1 MKNKQMYEIHLFYF
15 SHFFFFFGGG
25 GGIDDYFANFARD
38 ISLNAVVMSK
48 MSNFTIFGVSSTPPP
63 PPPPTTCLFTPVSLA
78 FTEPV
83 SFLNSSCAR

>member
-1 MKNKQMYEIHLFYF
+1 MKNKQMYEISLILFY
-15 SHFFFFFGGG
+15 SFFLGGG
-25 GGIDDYFANFARD
+25 GGGEIDDYFANFARD

-48 MSNFTIFGVSSTPPP
+48 MSNFTICGVSSTP
-63 PPPPTTCLFTPVSLA
+63 TCLFTPVSLA

>member
-1 MKNKQMYEIHLFYF
+1 MKNKQMYEISLILFY
-15 SHFFFFFGGG
+15 SFFFFWGG

-48 MSNFTIFGVSSTPPP
+48 MSNFTICGVSSTPPP
-63 PPPPTTCLFTPVSLA
+63 PPSCLFTPVSLA

-83 SFLNSSCAR
+83 SFFKF

>member
-1 MKNKQMYEIHLFYF
+1 MKFHLFYF
-15 SHFFFFFGGG
+15 ILFFWGGGGGGG
-25 GGIDDYFANFARD
+25 GGIDDHFANFARD

-48 MSNFTIFGVSSTPPP
+48 MSNFTICGVSTPLPP
-63 PPPPTTCLFTPVSLA
+63 TCLFTPVSLA